1 MLQSL
6 QDAIKSI
13 ESGHRLVI
21 AGDEDLLLKLPKGN
35 WIGGSI
41 PYFMDAKGGKISK
54 TEVFVN
60 NLTDCTT
67 GSVIKTYSVADLPKI
82 ANEAPEHGFS
92 MVIIPAFS
100 EAHFSYAQN
109 APNYEDIFMKPILGW
124 VSGLHLND
132 LGKVTPKVFNGLTGT
147 SFEKE
152 AVVMHF
158 EIDSSKN
165 ATVNILNVF
174 DQGDGETITFDE
186 EGFEVHDCIVNG
198 KKQKFSEWVLNSKV
212 DTKLPLVA
220 DYCGAKI
227 NVSYQATRES
237 DGAVLLYAPVFK
249 GVEYKIAKPVP
260 DYVSAFQKIVPDNPS
275 PVFACNCILNFLY
288 SELEG
293 KVIKNM
299 DGPITFGEIAYQ
311 LVNQT
316 LVYLEIQ

>member
-6 QDAIKSI
+6 QDTIKSI
-13 ESGHRLVI
+13 ENGRRLVI
-21 AGDEDLLLKLPKGN
+21 AGDEGLLAKLPKGD

-41 PYFMDAKGGKISK
+41 PYFMDAVGGKI
-54 TEVFVN
+54 TREEVFVHD
-60 NLTDCTT
+60 LTDCTT
-67 GSVIKTYSVADLPKI
+67 SATIKTYSVADLPKI
-82 ANEAPEHGFS
+82 AKEAPEHGFS

-100 EAHFSYAQN
+100 EAHLSYAQN
-109 APNYEDIFMKPILGW
+109 APNYEDIFMKPIFGW
-124 VSGLHLND
+124 ISGIHLSD
-132 LGKVTPKVFNGLTGT
+132 LGKVTPKVFSGATGVAL
-147 SFEKE
+147 ERE
-152 AVVMHF
+152 AIVMHF
-158 EIDSSKN
+158 KIPEGKN

-174 DQGDGETITFDE
+174 DQGDGDAITFE
-186 EGFEVHDCIVNG
+186 TEGFEVMDCFVNG
-198 KKQKFSEWVLNSKV
+198 KKEKFSEWITKNNL

-275 PVFACNCILNFLY
+275 PVFTCNCILNFLY

-293 KVIKNM
+293 KVVKNM
-299 DGPITFGEIAYQ
+299 YGPITFGEIAYQ
-311 LVNQT
+311 LLNQT
-316 LVYLEIQ
+316 LVYLEVK

>member
-6 QDAIKSI
+6 QDAIKKI
-13 ESGHRLVI
+13 ESGRLLVI
-21 AGDEDLLLKLPKGN
+21 AGDEGLLAKLPKGN
-35 WIGGSI
+35 WVGGSI
-41 PYFMDAKGGKISK
+41 PYFMDAMGGKISK
-54 TEVFVN
+54 DEVFVN
-60 NLTDCTT
+60 DLTDCAL
-67 GSVIKTYSVADLPKI
+67 GAEIKTYGVGDLPNI
-82 ANEAPEHGFS
+82 AKEAPEHGFS
-92 MVIIPAFS
+92 VIIIPAFT

-109 APNYEDIFMKPILGW
+109 APNYEGIFMKPVVGW
-124 VSGLHLND
+124 ISGLHLDD
-132 LGKVTPKVFNGLTGT
+132 LGKVTPKVFNGLTGA
-147 SFEKE
+147 SLDKE
-152 AVVMHF
+152 AIVMHF
-158 EIDSSKN
+158 QIDATKN

-174 DQGDGETITFDE
+174 DQGDGDTVTFDE
-186 EGFEVHDCIVNG
+186 EGFEIRNCIVNG
-198 KKQKFSEWVLNSKV
+198 KKQKFSEWVSNCGA
-212 DTKLPLVA
+212 DIKLPLVA

-227 NVSYQATRES
+227 NVSYQATREA

-311 LVNQT
+311 LLNQT
-316 LVYLEIQ
+316 LVYLEVK